1 VIARTA
7 PIGMFDSGLGGLTVA
22 RAVIDLLPH
31 EDLIYFGDTARNPYG
46 PRPPEEVRGFALE
59 ITDLLVEEG
68 VKLVVVACNS
78 AESTA
83 FYESTGRY
91 EVPIVTVIDPGVK
104 AALAA
109 TRNHRLGVIGTE
121 ATVASGAYDRAVE
134 RTGASVSLHSRA
146 CPAFVDLVEA
156 GDTTS
161 DEVLRL
167 AHGYLDP
174 LKRSGVDTL
183 ILGCTHYPLLS
194 GVIQYVMGDDVVLI
208 SSAEAT
214 ANEVYARL
222 IDLDLVNPSTRE
234 GTRRFLTSGR
244 EEIFGE
250 LGRRFLGAEFV
261 APEHRPWSA
270 TSDAG
275 RAAS

>member
-1 VIARTA
+1 MSPSERS
-7 PIGMFDSGLGGLTVA
+7 IGMFDSGLGGLTVA

-31 EDLIYFGDTARNPYG
+31 EDLVYFGDTARCPYG

-59 ITDLLVEEG
+59 ITDLLVDQG

-78 AESTA
+78 AESTE

-91 EVPIVTVIDPGVK
+91 QVPIVTVIEPGVK
-104 AALAA
+104 AAIAA
-109 TRNHRLGVIGTE
+109 TRNRRIGLIGTV
-121 ATVASGAYDRAVE
+121 ATVASGAYDRTVARSRANVVLE
-134 RTGASVSLHSRA
+134 SRA
-146 CPAFVDLVEA
+146 CPAFVDFVEA

-161 DEVLRL
+161 KELL
-167 AHGYLDP
+167 QTANEYLQP
-174 LKRSGVDTL
+174 LKDAGVDTL

-194 GVIQYVMGDDVVLI
+194 GVIQYVMGEDVVLI

-222 IDLDLVNPSTRE
+222 TDLDLVNHSGND
-234 GTRRFLTSGR
+234 GTRRFITSGG

-250 LGRRFLGAEFV
+250 LGTRFLGPEFGSV
-261 APEHRPWSA
+261 EHRPWTAETAESVVN
-270 TSDAG
+270 S
-275 RAAS
+275 